1 MSGKMDLSEEKP
13 AVTDRLRDPDSLAGQ
28 FCGGAT
34 GINRENREKKKK
46 KKRFI
51 QAANFQISS
60 CAPANS
66 ILHGWHSKRSLLP
79 LRVPFHGDHDHDI

>member
-46 KKRFI
+46 KKVH
-51 QAANFQISS
+51 SS
-60 CAPANS
+60 
-66 ILHGWHSKRSLLP
+66 SKLPNQFLRSSQLDFAWLAQ
-79 LRVPFHGDHDHDI
+79 